1 MTSDASAQVESIT
14 SVQQRRFRRTN
25 ISLSFFHFAQGI
37 IILLLGSGYRALVT
51 TSYIGSSSEYSYEPR
66 ILIAGF
72 LFISAFCHL
81 LLSLPRVFPWYIRN
95 LGRRINYVRWYE
107 YSLSASVMV
116 VLIASLCGMT
126 DLVSLLA
133 LFALIAAMNLFGLM
147 MELHNQTTT
156 KTNWTAFVF
165 GSVVGVIPWV
175 GILLYFVNATPSPP
189 MFVYA
194 IIASLIFLYA
204 LFPLNMWLQYAR
216 KGPWRN
222 YAWGEYGYM
231 FLSLTA
237 KSLLAWQVF
246 AGTLNSPVLQP

>member
-1 MTSDASAQVESIT
+1 
-14 SVQQRRFRRTN
+14 
-25 ISLSFFHFAQGI
+25 
-37 IILLLGSGYRALVT
+37 
-51 TSYIGSSSEYSYEPR
+51 
-66 ILIAGF
+66 
-72 LFISAFCHL
+72 
-81 LLSLPRVFPWYIRN
+81 
-95 LGRRINYVRWYE
+95 
-107 YSLSASVMV
+107 
-116 VLIASLCGMT
+116 
-126 DLVSLLA
+126 
-133 LFALIAAMNLFGLM
+133 
-147 MELHNQTTT
+147 
-156 KTNWTAFVF
+156 
-165 GSVVGVIPWV
+165 
-175 GILLYFVNATPSPP
+175 VNATPSPP